1 MQTLHSL
8 QICICDETTGDV
20 TAAALTATDA
30 GDAAG
35 DAAVYVLN

>member
-8 QICICDETTGDV
+8 QICIGDDTPGDV

-30 GDAAG
+30 GDALL
-35 DAAVYVLN
+35 VMLLFMF